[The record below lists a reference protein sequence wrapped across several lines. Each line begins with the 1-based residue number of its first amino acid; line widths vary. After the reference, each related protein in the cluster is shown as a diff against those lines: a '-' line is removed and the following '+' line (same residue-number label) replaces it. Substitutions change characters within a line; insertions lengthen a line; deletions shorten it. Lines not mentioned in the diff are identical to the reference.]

1 MKFLLIYSAKILNSV
16 LNGKNLDH
24 SFEEFLSRNQKEI
37 NKKDFSKVKATVFD
51 TLRSLN
57 SINFF
62 LDNLIK
68 VKNSNQMINSLLA
81 VSINQLINSDHKE
94 FVIINEAVKAAKEID
109 KKLFNFV
116 NAVLRAFLRNR
127 QDLEEKAK
135 VYIES
140 KYNFPKWWIEKFQK
154 QYPEHWEQI
163 IRISNQKPPLSLRL
177 NIKKILMKD
186 YLNLLHAKDISYQI
200 LSDEALVLNDPMSA
214 YEIPGFS
221 DGLVSIQDYGAQLCI
236 KLLEI
241 NNFQKIL
248 DACSAPGGKTCHI
261 LEKYDVDLTAVD
273 LNTRRIDLVKEN
285 LNRLNLS
292 ANTHGGGIEKFSQN
306 QDKEQFDRILLDVP
320 CSGSGV
326 IRRNI
331 DIKWLRRKEDI
342 NKLQKNQ
349 KKLLDISW
357 DLLKKGGKLLYVTCS
372 VFSEENDDVI
382 NYFIKSHPGSEKIN
396 INFPNNIICLDNQI
410 LPDQY
415 NDGFYYSLLKK
426 N

>member
-24 SFEEFLSRNQKEI
+24 SFEEFLSKNQKEI
-37 NKKDFSKVKATVFD
+37 NQKDFSKIKAIVFD
-51 TLRSLN
+51 TLRFLN

-68 VKNSNQMINSLLA
+68 VKNSNEMINSLLA
-81 VSINQLINSDHKE
+81 VSINQLINSDHKD
-94 FVIINEAVKAAKEID
+94 FVIINEAVKAAKEVD

-127 QDLEEKAK
+127 EDLEEKVK
-135 VYIES
+135 LDIES

-154 QYPEHWEQI
+154 QYPDHWEKI
-163 IRISNQKPPLSLRL
+163 ITISNQKPPLTLRL
-177 NIKKILMKD
+177 NLNKILMNE
-186 YLNLLHAKDISYQI
+186 YLNLLHAKDIGYQI
-200 LSDEALVLNDPMSA
+200 LSDEALILKESMNA
-214 YEIPGFS
+214 YDIPGFS
-221 DGLVSIQDYGAQLCI
+221 DGFVSIQDYGAQLGVR
-236 KLLEI
+236 LLEI

-248 DACSAPGGKTCHI
+248 DACSAPGGKACHI
-261 LEKYDVDLTAVD
+261 LEKYDIDLTAVD
-273 LNTRRIDLVKEN
+273 LSTRRIDLVKDN
-285 LNRLNLS
+285 LDRLNLR
-292 ANTHGGGIEKFSQN
+292 ANTYVGGIEKFSEN
-306 QDKEQFDRILLDVP
+306 QDKDQFDRILLDVP

-342 NKLQKNQ
+342 DKLQKNQ
-349 KKLLDISW
+349 KKLLNISW
-357 DLLKKGGKLLYVTCS
+357 DLLKRGGKLLYVTCS

-382 NYFIKSHPGSEKIN
+382 NNFIKSHLDSEKIN

-415 NDGFYYSLLKK
+415 NDGFYYCLLKK

>member
-24 SFEEFLSRNQKEI
+24 SFEEFLSKNQKEI
-37 NKKDFSKVKATVFD
+37 NQKDFSKIKAIVFD
-51 TLRSLN
+51 TLRFLN

-68 VKNSNQMINSLLA
+68 VKNSNEMINSLLA
-81 VSINQLINSDHKE
+81 VSINQLINSDHKD
-94 FVIINEAVKAAKEID
+94 FVIINEAVKAAKEVD

-127 QDLEEKAK
+127 EDLEEKVK
-135 VYIES
+135 LDIES

-154 QYPEHWEQI
+154 QYPDHWERI
-163 IRISNQKPPLSLRL
+163 ITISNQKPPLTLRL
-177 NIKKILMKD
+177 NLNKILMNE
-186 YLNLLHAKDISYQI
+186 YLNLLHAKDIGYQI
-200 LSDEALVLNDPMSA
+200 LSDEALILKESMNA
-214 YEIPGFS
+214 YDIPGFS
-221 DGLVSIQDYGAQLCI
+221 DGFVSIQDYGAQLGVR
-236 KLLEI
+236 LLEI

-248 DACSAPGGKTCHI
+248 DACSAPGGKACHI
-261 LEKYDVDLTAVD
+261 LEKYDIDLTAVD
-273 LNTRRIDLVKEN
+273 LNTRRIDLVKDN
-285 LNRLNLS
+285 LDRLNLR
-292 ANTHGGGIEKFSQN
+292 ANTYVGGIEKFSEN
-306 QDKEQFDRILLDVP
+306 QDKDQFDRILLDVP

-342 NKLQKNQ
+342 DKLQKNQ
-349 KKLLDISW
+349 KKLLNISW
-357 DLLKKGGKLLYVTCS
+357 DLLKRGGKLLYVTCS

-382 NYFIKSHPGSEKIN
+382 NNFIKSHLDSEKIN

-415 NDGFYYSLLKK
+415 NDGFYYCLLKK

>member
-382 NYFIKSHPGSEKIN
+382 NYFIKSHPDSEKIN

>member
-68 VKNSNQMINSLLA
+68 VKNSNQMINSSLA

-382 NYFIKSHPGSEKIN
+382 NYFIKSHPDSEKIN

>member
-1 MKFLLIYSAKILNSV
+1 MKFLLIHSAKILNSV

-37 NKKDFSKVKATVFD
+37 NQKDFTKIKAIVFD
-51 TLRSLN
+51 TLRFFN
-57 SINFF
+57 RINFF
-62 LDNLIK
+62 LNNLIK
-68 VKNSNQMINSLLA
+68 VKNSNQIINSLLA

-94 FVIINEAVKAAKEID
+94 FVVINEAVKAAKEID

-127 QDLEEKAK
+127 QDLEEKVK
-135 VYIES
+135 VDIES
-140 KYNFPKWWIEKFQK
+140 KYNFPIWWIEKFQK
-154 QYPEHWEQI
+154 QYPKHWEQI
-163 IRISNQKPPLSLRL
+163 ITISNQKPPLTLRL
-177 NIKKILMKD
+177 NLNKILINE
-186 YLNLLHAKDISYQI
+186 YLNLLQAKDIGYEI
-200 LSDEALVLNDPMSA
+200 LSDEALVLKESMSA
-214 YEIPGFS
+214 YDIPGFA
-221 DGLVSIQDYGAQLCI
+221 DGLVSIQDYGAQLGI

-241 NNFQKIL
+241 NNPLKIL

-273 LNTRRIDLVKEN
+273 LNERRINLVKEN
-285 LNRLNLS
+285 LERLNLR
-292 ANTHGGGIEKFSQN
+292 AKTYKGGIEKFSQN
-306 QDKEQFDRILLDVP
+306 QDKDQFDRILLDVP

-342 NKLQKNQ
+342 DKLQKNQ
-349 KKLLDISW
+349 KNLLDISW
-357 DLLKKGGKLLYVTCS
+357 GLLKKGGKLLYVTCS
-372 VFSEENDDVI
+372 VFSEENEDVI
-382 NYFIKSHPGSEKIN
+382 NYFIQSNSDSEKIN

-415 NDGFYYSLLKK
+415 NDGFYYCLLKK

>member
-24 SFEEFLSRNQKEI
+24 SFEEFLSKNQKEI
-37 NKKDFSKVKATVFD
+37 NQKDFSKIKAIVFD
-51 TLRSLN
+51 TLRFLN

-62 LDNLIK
+62 IDNLIK
-68 VKNSNQMINSLLA
+68 VKNSNQIINALLA
-81 VSINQLINSDHKE
+81 VSINQLINSNHKD

-127 QDLEEKAK
+127 QDLEEKVK
-135 VYIES
+135 VDIES
-140 KYNFPKWWIEKFQK
+140 KYNFPIWWIKKFQK
-154 QYPEHWEQI
+154 QYPEHWEKI
-163 IRISNQKPPLSLRL
+163 ITISNQKPPLTLRL
-177 NIKKILMKD
+177 NSKKILMGG
-186 YLNLLHAKDISYQI
+186 YLTLLDAKEIDYQI
-200 LSDEALVLNDPMSA
+200 LSDEALVLKESMSA
-214 YEIPGFS
+214 YDIPGFT
-221 DGLVSIQDYGAQLCI
+221 DGLVSIQDYGAQLGI

-273 LNTRRIDLVKEN
+273 LNERRVDLVKEN
-285 LNRLNLS
+285 LDRLSLS
-292 ANTHGGGIEKFSQN
+292 ANTYGEGIEKFSQN
-306 QDKEQFDRILLDVP
+306 KDKDQFDRILLDVP
-320 CSGSGV
+320 CSGYGV

-349 KKLLDISW
+349 KNLLDISW
-357 DLLKKGGKLLYVTCS
+357 GLLKRGGKLLYVTCS
-372 VFSEENDDVI
+372 IFSEENDDVI
-382 NYFIKSHPGSEKIN
+382 NYFIKSHSDSEKIN

-415 NDGFYYSLLKK
+415 NDGFYYCLLKK